1 MSAVEKE
8 ARDMGFSNEASKVLD
23 KFSKTTRKPMFDL
36 NRLKYEAIMQM
47 LFEWR
52 HAEVNASAIDL
63 GIRPGDADVAKSIV
77 AEKEKRLRIYVDS
90 QLPLGGF
97 KPRKP

>member
-1 MSAVEKE
+1 MGFNKDASKLLGKFSAV
-8 ARDMGFSNEASKVLD
+8 
-23 KFSKTTRKPMFDL
+23 TRKPKFDL
-36 NRLKYEAIMQM
+36 KRLKYEAIMEL

-52 HAEVNASAIDL
+52 HAEVNAAAIEL
-63 GIRPGDADVAKSIV
+63 GIRPGDLSVAKGIV

-97 KPRKP
+97 KPSKP